1 MSFRKETVMS
11 ASNEKSLLIAD
22 LQQQIWQWQGFKQIE
37 QKDDR
42 VGLGELEKAFPGH
55 FFPTGALH
63 EFISES
69 KEEEASSSGFIGGL
83 LSFLMQ
89 KGGIGLWISSA
100 NQLFAPAVKSFGVDP
115 DRIIFVQ
122 MKKQQDILWAAEE
135 GLKCE
140 GIRVVIAEV
149 QDIDFVQSRRL
160 QLVMEKS
167 KVTGLVLRLQ
177 PRFLGATTCAARW
190 RIRHLPSHVEDN
202 LPGVGFPEWEVA
214 LLKVRN
220 GNPSRWRVGW
230 RQNQFQAT
238 RLAQNSSPMCHAK
251 RKVG

>member
-1 MSFRKETVMS
+1 MKPSI
-11 ASNEKSLLIAD
+11 EKSILIAD
-22 LQQQIWQWQGFKQIE
+22 LQQQILRWQGFKQIE
-37 QKDDR
+37 KKDYG

-55 FFPTGALH
+55 VFPVGTLH
-63 EFISES
+63 EFMSES
-69 KEEEASSSGFIGGL
+69 MEEEATSSGFISGL

-89 KGGIGLWISSA
+89 KGGVGLWISSS
-100 NQLFAPAVKSFGVDP
+100 NQLFAPSIKSFGVDP

-122 MKKQQDILWAAEE
+122 MEKQKDILWALEE

-140 GIRVVIAEV
+140 GVRVVIAEV

-160 QLVMEKS
+160 QLAVEKS
-167 KVTGLVLRLQ
+167 KVTGFVLRLN

-190 RIRHLPSHVEDN
+190 HIRSLPSHVQGDM
-202 LPGVGFPEWEVA
+202 PGVGFPEWEVQ

-220 GNPSRWRVGW
+220 GSPSRWQVGW
-230 RQNQFQAT
+230 RQDQLQAK
-238 RLAQNSSPMCHAK
+238 RLTLSSNPVYHAK